1 MSGWRTVLS
10 GALCLVSSGLLIAQG
25 PPTPHPA
32 ANNPYLG
39 NKESIRSGM
48 TAYRVACGDCHGLD
62 ATGYRGPDLV
72 ALLGSGVTDERLFD
86 TIRKGVPG
94 TEMPAQDQGV
104 SDNDI
109 LQIIAYLR
117 DLSAVSTPDIPV
129 GNVENGRQLF
139 GRQCTTCHRVSG
151 AGGRLG
157 PDLSRIGATR
167 SRAALTRE
175 IRTPSEWI
183 APGFET
189 VTLVTKDGQRIR
201 GTNKREDVFSI
212 QIMDT
217 RERLQ
222 GYLKANL
229 KDVIYEKVSLM
240 PTYGTGQLS
249 DTDLTDVV
257 GYLTTLRGRSSS
269 SPSSGTIPNA
279 PPPPAAAGPASASSA
294 ITPEDL
300 LGGLKDPSRWLT
312 YSGDYNGNRHSP
324 LTQITPENVDRLVA
338 QWTFQTGTLGSFQT
352 TPVVVDGVLYVTGFN
367 NTAWAIDAR
376 TGRQIWRYRRELP
389 ENLKLC
395 CGAINR
401 GFGVLGDRL
410 FMGTLDAHLV
420 ALDMK
425 TGGVLFDVELVDYKA
440 GYSVTVAP
448 LVVKDKVIVG
458 VAGAEYGIR
467 GFIDAY
473 DAKTG
478 QRAWRFYT
486 VAGPGD
492 PNARSWPQGD
502 AYLRGGGS
510 IWVTGT
516 YDPEQNLVFF
526 GTGNPGPDYY
536 SNAREGD
543 NLYTTSLVALDLDT
557 GERRWHYQ
565 FTPHDVH
572 DWDSTQVPVLG
583 DLTIDGRPRKVVMFA
598 NRNGFFYTIDR
609 VTGKVI
615 VAKPFVETTWAK
627 QIDSDGRPVLLP
639 GHLPDEEGNKTC
651 PDLGGGTNFMSP
663 SFDPTTR
670 LFFVTARETC
680 ATYFGYDQ
688 PFKTGDQYTGGGT
701 QRPRDQ
707 KNFGAL
713 RAIDPVTATVKWEFR
728 YTSTSASGVLTTA
741 SGLVFAA
748 DGDGN
753 LMAFESRT
761 GKNLWHYQLGFPM
774 RSTSG
779 TTYMLDGRQYLLVPA
794 GSMLTA
800 FALPAR

>member
-1 MSGWRTVLS
+1 MTLVRSAVL
-10 GALCLVSSGLLIAQG
+10 GTLCLASGVLLRAQDR
-25 PPTPHPA
+25 PAHPA
-32 ANNPYLG
+32 AHNPHLG
-39 NKESIRSGM
+39 NRESIRAGM
-48 TAYRVACGDCHGLD
+48 AAFRVSCADCHGLD
-62 ATGYRGPDLV
+62 AGGYRGPDLV
-72 ALLGSGVTDERLFD
+72 AFIGGGATDERLFD
-86 TIRKGVPG
+86 TIRKGIPG
-94 TEMPAQDQGV
+94 TDMPPQGQGM
-104 SDNDI
+104 SDDGI

-117 DLSAVSTPDIPV
+117 NLSTVTAPETPI
-129 GNVENGRQLF
+129 GNIDDGRQIF
-139 GRQCTTCHRVSG
+139 SQRCTSCHRVAGS
-151 AGGRLG
+151 GGRIG
-157 PDLSRIGATR
+157 PDLSRIGMQR

-175 IRTPSEWI
+175 IRTPSEWM
-183 APGFET
+183 APTFET
-189 VTLVTKDGQRIR
+189 VTLVTKDGQRFR
-201 GTNKREDVFSI
+201 GVKKSEDVFSI

-217 RERLQ
+217 RERIQ

-229 KDVIYEKVSLM
+229 QEVIHEKDSLM
-240 PTYGTGQLS
+240 PAYGATQLS
-249 DTDLTDVV
+249 DSQLSDLL
-257 GYLTTLRGRSSS
+257 GYLTTLRG
-269 SPSSGTIPNA
+269 TA
-279 PPPPAAAGPASASSA
+279 PDPTAAPTPASAA
-294 ITPEDL
+294 ITPRDL
-300 LGGLKDPSRWLT
+300 LGGLKDPTRWLT
-312 YSGDYNGNRHSP
+312 YSGDYSGSRHSP
-324 LTQITPENVDRLVA
+324 LTQITPENVGRLTA
-338 QWTFQTGTLGSFQT
+338 QWTFQTGTVGSFQT
-352 TPVVVDGVLYVTGFN
+352 TPIVVDGVLYVTGFN

-389 ENLKLC
+389 EDLKLC
-395 CGAINR
+395 CGAVNR

-410 FMGTLDAHLV
+410 YMGTLDAHLIS
-420 ALDMK
+420 LDMK
-425 TGGVLFDVELVDYKA
+425 TGGVLFDVELIDHTA

-448 LVVKDKVIVG
+448 LVIKDKVIVG

-473 DAKTG
+473 DAQTG
-478 QRAWRFYT
+478 RRTWRFYT

-492 PNARSWPQGD
+492 PGARTWPAGD

-543 NLYTTSLVALDLDT
+543 NLYTTSLVALDADT

-583 DLTIDGRPRKVVMFA
+583 ELTIDGQPRKVVMFA

-609 VTGKVI
+609 ATGKVI

-627 QIDSDGRPVLLP
+627 EIDSNGRPVLLP
-639 GHLPDEEGNKTC
+639 GHLPDEDGTKTC

-663 SFDPTTR
+663 SFDPTTKA
-670 LFFVTARETC
+670 FFVTARETC
-680 ATYFGYDQ
+680 AVYYGYEQ
-688 PFKTGDQYTGGGT
+688 TFKPGDQYTGGGT
-701 QRPRDQ
+701 TRPRDQ

-713 RAIDPVTATVKWEFR
+713 RAIDPTTATVTWEFR
-728 YTSTSASGVLTTA
+728 YTSPSASGVLTTA

-753 LMAFESRT
+753 LMAFDSRT
-761 GKNLWHYQLGFPM
+761 GRNLWHYQVGYQM

-794 GSMLTA
+794 GSALTA
-800 FALPAR
+800 FALPER

>member
-1 MSGWRTVLS
+1 MEASMTLS
-10 GALCLVSSGLLIAQG
+10 RASLLGALCLVSGSLLIAQG
-25 PPTPHPA
+25 QVTPHPA
-32 ANNPYLG
+32 ANNPHLG
-39 NKESIRSGM
+39 NKESIRAGM
-48 TAYRVACGDCHGLD
+48 ADYRVRCGDCHGLD
-62 ATGYRGPDLV
+62 AGGYRGPDLV
-72 ALLGSGVTDERLFD
+72 AFVAGGATDERLFD

-94 TEMPAQDQGV
+94 TEMPAQGLDE

-117 DLSAVSTPDIPV
+117 NLGSVATPETPI
-129 GNVENGRQLF
+129 GNAEHGQQLF
-139 GRQCTTCHRVSG
+139 AQQCTSCHRVG
-151 AGGRLG
+151 GTGGRIG
-157 PDLSRIGATR
+157 PDLSRIGAQR

-175 IRTPSEWI
+175 IRTPSEWM
-183 APGFET
+183 APTFET

-201 GTNKREDVFSI
+201 GVKKAEDVFSI

-229 KDVIYEKVSLM
+229 QEVIHEKTSLM
-240 PTYGTGQLS
+240 PTYGTAQLS
-249 DTDLTDVV
+249 DNDLKDVL
-257 GYLTTLRGRSSS
+257 GYLATLRGASPSAPAAPAAPTAASSS
-269 SPSSGTIPNA
+269 
-279 PPPPAAAGPASASSA
+279 
-294 ITPEDL
+294 ITPQDL
-300 LGGLKDPSRWLT
+300 VDGLKDSSRWLT
-312 YSGDYNGNRHSP
+312 YSGDYSGQRHSP
-324 LTQITPENVDRLVA
+324 LTQITPENVDRLSA

-352 TPVVVDGVLYVTGFN
+352 TPIVIDGVLYVTGFN
-367 NTAWAIDAR
+367 NNAWAIDAR

-389 ENLKLC
+389 DNLKLC

-425 TGGVLFDVELVDYKA
+425 TGGVLFDVELVDHAA

-473 DAKTG
+473 DAQTG
-478 QRAWRFYT
+478 KRAWRFYT

-492 PNARSWPQGD
+492 PNAKSWPQGD

-516 YDPEQNLVFF
+516 YDPQQNLLFY

-543 NLYTTSLVALDLDT
+543 NLYTTSLVAIDLDT

-583 DLTIDGRPRKVVMFA
+583 DLTINGQPRKVVMFA

-609 VTGKVI
+609 VTGKII

-627 QIDSDGRPVLLP
+627 EIDQDGRPVLLP
-639 GHLPDEEGNKTC
+639 GHLPDEDGNKTC

-680 ATYFGYDQ
+680 ATFFGYEQ
-688 PFKTGDQYTGGGT
+688 KYKLGDQYTGGGT

-713 RAIDPVTATVKWEFR
+713 RAIDPATATVKWEFR

-779 TTYMLDGRQYLLVPA
+779 TTYMVDGRQYLLVPA
-794 GSMLTA
+794 GSALTA
-800 FALPAR
+800 FALPQR